1 MIQTMLMLAIT
12 MNDHQIHFMMTQI
25 PFNPTVLMALQVIS
39 TLVIL
44 ISMSSRMLHYR
55 PNSTLAL
62 WHFEHLISL
71 DLAQIY
77 HQKLAAMRS

>member
-12 MNDHQIHFMMTQI
+12 MNDHQIHFMTTQI